1 MRNNVNG
8 DTVQITCAH
17 PLRVLFSVDCIQGKR
32 IIGASFEL
40 QECLKVLNI
49 SSGAEEGE
57 VHCAVI
63 YTWKILELG
72 LNPNQH
78 TLLTV

>member
-1 MRNNVNG
+1 MVILFKLL
-8 DTVQITCAH
+8 VLIH
-17 PLRVLFSVDCIQGKR
+17 LRVLFSSDDCIQGRR

-57 VHCAVI
+57 VHGAVI